1 MVNSEY
7 SLRWPTSDEL
17 PGSDETPVD
26 DELQNLVPNLLGWSL
41 SSLWQNR
48 WDWFFGVDMGI
59 YFRSSWAN
67 PRSPLV
73 PDGFLSLGVDRVK
86 GNRLRKSYFV
96 WEEKDI
102 IPTLVLE
109 VVSEKYGGEYHEKM
123 NKYARLGV
131 LYYAIYNPE
140 FFARHNEQ
148 PFEVYKLVN
157 KTYRLQLAEPFWM
170 PEIGLGIGR
179 GTGTYWGLTQEWLFW
194 YDEQGNRYLTPE
206 ETALAEQQQR
216 LEISQQVAE
225 MSQTMTEMSQLLARY
240 REQFGELP

>member
-1 MVNSEY
+1 MVKSES

-26 DELQNLVPNLLGWSL
+26 NELQNLVPNLLGL
-41 SSLWQNR
+41 ILGSLWGNR

-59 YFRSSWAN
+59 YLRSSWAN
-67 PRSPLV
+67 PRVPLV

-96 WEEKDI
+96 WEEKNI
-102 IPTLVLE
+102 VPTLVLE

-131 LYYAIYNPE
+131 LYYVIYNPE
-140 FFARHNEQ
+140 FFARHKEQ

-157 KTYRLQLAEPFWM
+157 KTYRLQLGEPVWM